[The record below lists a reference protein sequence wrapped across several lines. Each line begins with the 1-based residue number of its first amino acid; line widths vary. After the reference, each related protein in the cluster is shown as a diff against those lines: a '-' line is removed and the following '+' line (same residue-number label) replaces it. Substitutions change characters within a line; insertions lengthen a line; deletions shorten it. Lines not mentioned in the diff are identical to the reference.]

1 MPGCC
6 REVRL
11 DNLAQDAYSLCFLR
25 LPHSVAIA
33 LLFASDSRTH
43 DVVGTWAVGLP
54 FMRCANDQ
62 GQQLPITSGT
72 GHKPATLVALLN
84 VQVFRVTEANFVSE
98 RLGHPMA
105 LPDVREIAL
114 IPDQARHDDVGHTA
128 IVNHSLRKS
137 R

>member
-1 MPGCC
+1 
-6 REVRL
+6 
-11 DNLAQDAYSLCFLR
+11 
-25 LPHSVAIA
+25 
-33 LLFASDSRTH
+33 
-43 DVVGTWAVGLP
+43 
-54 FMRCANDQ
+54 MRCANDQ

-84 VQVFRVTEANFVSE
+84 VQVFRVTEANFVYE

-128 IVNHSLRKS
+128 IVNHSLGKS
-137 R
+137 RGQEAAMERNYPGGIVMEHHHPRR